1 MTLSLTKHDFAVLM
15 NPDQVDDDDA
25 DDFDFEVE
33 YDDDFDPD
41 AYNDKFGNGSKGGD
55 YDANEDL
62 DDDGD
67 ELDGDEL
74 DGDELDGDE
83 LDGDEL
89 DGDELDGDYEPGE
102 AGTGEPT
109 DGEGEKAPA
118 EDGAPG
124 VGSGES
130 STAGDGEGETVAD
143 AEGGETHDNDDD
155 VDAAPEDLFGEMKF
169 DVPKFDGSVAN
180 EVADTLMEEAKM
192 EREKLGK
199 AEADRTPYTPHPD
212 AGAERVLYD
221 EHDSNAS
228 DRFQAARADVAATSR
243 AIAAQMRRV
252 LSARSQSRVQRD
264 QLRGTLDRTKLHTL
278 NLPGRVRPN
287 RNVFTTTVQGT
298 TQRVAVGV
306 LVDQS
311 GSMSWNK
318 IACARSAA
326 VALGDALHSLSG
338 LGIKFGVYGFDS
350 HYDRQAKDYHGV
362 YDRLD
367 TLRIHHYKG
376 FDENWSMV
384 GPRVGAMTAHHCNP
398 DNEAIRYVAGELMKV
413 ENVDRRVLLVL
424 SDGEPATVTGRYDG
438 DARLHADTKL
448 AVKQC
453 GELGIETLGIGICS
467 TAVKRFYPAWV
478 VINSANE
485 LERVIMDGLKGALG
499 IAKGVA
505 A

>member
-109 DGEGEKAPA
+109 
-118 EDGAPG
+118 
-124 VGSGES
+124 
-130 STAGDGEGETVAD
+130 
-143 AEGGETHDNDDD
+143 DD